1 MQDYNYLA
9 TNCFEIT
16 LELGCDKFPEEN
28 DLDKYWVE
36 NKEALLEY
44 MGHVRFFSIR
54 IIEVALSTYCF
65 LGENIPVSA
74 YKENIEN

>member
-44 MGHVRFFSIR
+44 MGHVRFFFQY
-54 IIEVALSTYCF
+54 EL
-65 LGENIPVSA
+65 
-74 YKENIEN
+74 